1 MSAINQVLFDI
12 GGVLGSNGWDREQR
26 AVAVE
31 KFALDSEDFQYRHEE
46 TVGAFESGQ
55 ISLDEYLD
63 VTVFWQPRAFSR
75 DDFKRF
81 MFSLSTPWAD
91 SLDVVRRLRERT
103 RGRPTRVRM
112 ATLNNESREL
122 NEYRIRYFGLCELFD
137 VFFSSCWLGVR
148 KPTRQIYE
156 RVLGMTQADPAS
168 SVFVDDREQNLA
180 PARAPVDDTIQA
192 LVPSLTKGDII
203 IDGGNSNF
211 HDTIRRAASLAKQGI
226 EFVDSGTSGGI
237 WGLENGYCLMVGG
250 SDHAV
255 KQCEPIFRALAPEDG
270 YAHVGPSGA
279 GHYVKMVHNGIEYA

>member
-31 KFALDSEDFQYRHEE
+31 KFALDGEDFQYRHEE

-91 SLDVVRRLRERT
+91 SLDVVRRLRQRI

-180 PARAPVDDTIQA
+180 PARALGMQ
-192 LVPSLTKGDII
+192 
-203 IDGGNSNF
+203 
-211 HDTIRRAASLAKQGI
+211 TIRFTSADQLSRSLA
-226 EFVDSGTSGGI
+226 
-237 WGLENGYCLMVGG
+237 GLGFDV
-250 SDHAV
+250 
-255 KQCEPIFRALAPEDG
+255 
-270 YAHVGPSGA
+270 
-279 GHYVKMVHNGIEYA
+279 

>member
-31 KFALDSEDFQYRHEE
+31 KFALDGEDFQYRHEE

-91 SLDVVRRLRERT
+91 SLDVVRRLRQRT

-180 PARAPVDDTIQA
+180 PARAPGKQ
-192 LVPSLTKGDII
+192 
-203 IDGGNSNF
+203 
-211 HDTIRRAASLAKQGI
+211 TIRFTSADKLSRSL
-226 EFVDSGTSGGI
+226 V
-237 WGLENGYCLMVGG
+237 GLGFDV
-250 SDHAV
+250 
-255 KQCEPIFRALAPEDG
+255 
-270 YAHVGPSGA
+270 
-279 GHYVKMVHNGIEYA
+279 

>member
-31 KFALDSEDFQYRHEE
+31 KFALDGDDFQYRHEE

-75 DDFKRF
+75 DDFKQF

-91 SLDVVRRLRERT
+91 SLDVVRRLRQRI

-180 PARAPVDDTIQA
+180 PARALGMQTIHFTSADQ
-192 LVPSLTKGDII
+192 LS
-203 IDGGNSNF
+203 
-211 HDTIRRAASLAKQGI
+211 RSLA
-226 EFVDSGTSGGI
+226 
-237 WGLENGYCLMVGG
+237 GLGFDV
-250 SDHAV
+250 
-255 KQCEPIFRALAPEDG
+255 
-270 YAHVGPSGA
+270 
-279 GHYVKMVHNGIEYA
+279 

>member
-91 SLDVVRRLRERT
+91 SLDVVRRLRQRT

-180 PARAPVDDTIQA
+180 PARALGMQ
-192 LVPSLTKGDII
+192 
-203 IDGGNSNF
+203 
-211 HDTIRRAASLAKQGI
+211 TIRFTSADQLSRSLA
-226 EFVDSGTSGGI
+226 
-237 WGLENGYCLMVGG
+237 GLGFDV
-250 SDHAV
+250 
-255 KQCEPIFRALAPEDG
+255 
-270 YAHVGPSGA
+270 
-279 GHYVKMVHNGIEYA
+279 

>member
-31 KFALDSEDFQYRHEE
+31 KFALDGEDIQYRHEE

-75 DDFKRF
+75 DDFKQF

-91 SLDVVRRLRERT
+91 SLDVVRRLRQRI

-180 PARAPVDDTIQA
+180 PARALEMQ
-192 LVPSLTKGDII
+192 
-203 IDGGNSNF
+203 
-211 HDTIRRAASLAKQGI
+211 TIRFTSADQLSRSLA
-226 EFVDSGTSGGI
+226 
-237 WGLENGYCLMVGG
+237 GLGFDV
-250 SDHAV
+250 
-255 KQCEPIFRALAPEDG
+255 
-270 YAHVGPSGA
+270 
-279 GHYVKMVHNGIEYA
+279 